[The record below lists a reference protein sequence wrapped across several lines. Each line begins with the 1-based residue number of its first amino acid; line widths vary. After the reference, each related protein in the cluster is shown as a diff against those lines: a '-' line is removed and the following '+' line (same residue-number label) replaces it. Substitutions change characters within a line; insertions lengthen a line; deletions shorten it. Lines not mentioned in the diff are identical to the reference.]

1 MKKFI
6 TFMLTAVLAITMCM
20 SFGACNPNNGGSNKV
35 KMIDVKLSAEQYG
48 IAVAKTNA
56 GLLESVNEL
65 LEEKAEEISA
75 LIKTYEGKDYDD
87 EDAATDGTY
96 VEGVVAYENGMS
108 ADEYLVLAT
117 DYPFAPFEYMVG
129 TNFGGI
135 DIAIGKMI
143 ADKLGK
149 KLAVKYISFDL
160 ICTAVNGGDADI
172 GLAGLTITEA
182 RKQTVNFSAPYYTE
196 AYQVLVVMEDDT
208 TFDNCKTAADVDAI
222 LKTMK
227 SGTKVGSQTGT
238 TGFKFIAGDKDESG
252 FAEFKGYSNLEAKS
266 YTTHADAV
274 RDMVNGAVKFCV
286 VDNLVASSIVAQI
299 NASAL

>member
-20 SFGACNPNNGGSNKV
+20 SFGACSPSNTGSNKV

-75 LIKTYEGKDYDD
+75 LIKTYEGKDYDE

-208 TFDNCKTAADVDAI
+208 TFDNCKT
-222 LKTMK
+222 
-227 SGTKVGSQTGT
+227 
-238 TGFKFIAGDKDESG
+238 
-252 FAEFKGYSNLEAKS
+252 
-266 YTTHADAV
+266 
-274 RDMVNGAVKFCV
+274 
-286 VDNLVASSIVAQI
+286 
-299 NASAL
+299 